1 MSLLSSVFGNRTQVI
16 NLDSDTF
23 NEQMKND
30 KDAVLID
37 VRTLAENEEQRIPNS
52 ILLDIMSPVF
62 VKELDKLD
70 RSKSYYMYCRSG
82 SRSHHAAKQMLQMGF
97 EKVYNLADGIIR
109 WNGEVE

>member
-23 NEQMKND
+23 NEQMKSD

-37 VRTLAENEEQRIPNS
+37 VRTLAENQDQRIPNS
-52 ILLDIMSPVF
+52 ILLDMMSPKF
-62 VKELDKLD
+62 STELEKLDK
-70 RSKSYYMYCRSG
+70 SKSYYMYCRSG
-82 SRSHHAAKQMLQMGF
+82 NRSHHASKLMLQMGF
-97 EKVYNLADGIIR
+97 EKVYNLADGMIG